1 MSLLFADSHRQESLC
16 HAIRLTVAVTFVG
29 RGVPESLSPRN
40 QDWLRIDC
48 RVILLAMSHRILAL
62 VAVLALFSAP
72 AAILAGTVEC
82 APTAC
87 TEMCCA
93 RHAHNTGAHAA
104 EAQCHHSGG
113 QHDARC
119 SGTPR
124 GHIDFGFASPLPP
137 TIFVVTVKVGAPR
150 FASSAIAE
158 RHSTILSGF
167 VDDLIKP
174 PRT

>member
-1 MSLLFADSHRQESLC
+1 
-16 HAIRLTVAVTFVG
+16 
-29 RGVPESLSPRN
+29 
-40 QDWLRIDC
+40 
-48 RVILLAMSHRILAL
+48 MSHRILAL

-72 AAILAGTVEC
+72 AAILAATVEC

-87 TEMCCA
+87 TGMCCA
-93 RHAHNTGAHAA
+93 RHVHNAGAHAA

-119 SGTPR
+119 SETPR

-137 TIFVVTVKVGAPR
+137 TILVVTVKVGAPR
-150 FASSAIAE
+150 FASSAIAG
-158 RHSTILSGF
+158 RRSTILSGF